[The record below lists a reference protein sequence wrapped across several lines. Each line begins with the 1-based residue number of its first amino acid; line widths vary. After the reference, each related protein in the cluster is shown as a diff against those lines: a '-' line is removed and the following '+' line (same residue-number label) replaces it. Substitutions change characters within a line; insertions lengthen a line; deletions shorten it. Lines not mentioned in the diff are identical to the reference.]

1 MKIAILGYSGAGK
14 STLAKKI
21 ATKYDIPLLHL
32 DMINFS
38 ENWKERETNDVKE
51 KLENF
56 MDENES
62 WVIDG
67 NYSKLEQER
76 RVKEADKIIFLD
88 FPRWI
93 CLKRAYHRYK
103 ENKNRV
109 REDVANGCVEK
120 FDFVFVKW
128 ILIDGRDK
136 KHKQRYNEICEK
148 YKDKVIIC
156 RTEKEVLDLVKN
168 I

>member
-88 FPRWI
+88 FSRWI

-120 FDFVFVKW
+120 FDFAFVKW

-136 KHKQRYNEICEK
+136 KHRQRYNEICEK
-148 YKDKVIIC
+148 YKEKVVIC
-156 RTEKEVLDLVKN
+156 RTEKEVLELVKN